1 MAQPTDKISPERPY
15 VGVWSRL
22 EGRPRRVNFD
32 RALRAEVHDALWMLT
47 RQWQFG
53 EFKGEDTGSAIF
65 AKTSIKKSPLARTA
79 YGDLNANNLQ
89 VEGYQS
95 ETPLEAKV
103 ESETIPF
110 DLKMNQQITM
120 YWRKLLKSKGIPKAI
135 YRDFLTNYM
144 LNDTIFSNDL
154 EEADIKS
161 DQKIWAQRFA
171 MEHRTMNGEIF
182 YQALVNAGSSGAAS
196 LVTVSTD
203 SVAAGLVNE
212 AGTEL
217 MRWIEQLYVQPEP
230 GKNAWI
236 GSRLEYQFGNAA
248 PTAYNSKTALV
259 AKEYH
264 NGRLDWYSY
273 DIEETMSSSH
283 PLRNITPV
291 PDEPTTSTTV
301 PLTLIPTELRFGG
314 MPVSRWWEFEDG
326 YIDFGDL
333 NAGTTEVPKIMMA
346 EFALLYSNDWQ
357 VIPFTLPMGHLCKV
371 EGITVT
377 DVFGQKTNVGA
388 ANQGDDQEWQRWSI
402 FNLAK
407 QNEGAAA
414 QADNQLLL
422 PSTTP
427 KIQEGK
433 PIEQVRFI
441 RDEMANMV
449 WAIEAVVPN
458 LMGEGRDAYAAFL
471 SRMTYLTQLLD
482 LDNSPQGITE
492 AAKFIYRLSNNEAPE
507 NWIPFLPVRTPDTIR
522 EIKLQ
527 RGNLIRKKEGLPQD
541 RILPYGQ
548 ILTEQAAPYFINEEE
563 IPRAGVE
570 VTRSF
575 QRTRW
580 FDGKVVTW
588 LGRRKSTGRGEGS
601 SGLKYDVLTTE

>member
-1 MAQPTDKISPERPY
+1 MAQPTDIILPERPY

-89 VEGYQS
+89 VEGYQN
-95 ETPLEAKV
+95 EVPLEAIV

-110 DLKMNQQITM
+110 DLKMNQQITIC
-120 YWRKLLKSKGIPKAI
+120 WRKLLKSKGIPKSI
-135 YRDFLTNYM
+135 YLNFLFNYM
-144 LNDTIFSNDL
+144 LNDSSFSNNI

-171 MEHRTMNGEIF
+171 MEHRILNGETF
-182 YQALVNAGSSGAAS
+182 YQALVDATGAS
-196 LVTVSTD
+196 TLITVSID
-203 SVAAGLVNE
+203 SATAGLVDE

-217 MRWIEQLYVQPEP
+217 MEWIEKIYVQPEP
-230 GKNAWI
+230 DKNAWVP
-236 GSRLEYQFGNAA
+236 SRLEYQFGNAA
-248 PTAYNSKTALV
+248 RTEPNSKTALV

-273 DIEETMSSSH
+273 DIEETMNSSH
-283 PLRNITPV
+283 PLRNNVSV
-291 PDEPTTSTTV
+291 PNEATTTTSV

-326 YIDFGDL
+326 HIDFGDL

-357 VIPFTLPMGHLCKV
+357 VIPFTLPVGHLCKV
-371 EGITVT
+371 NGITVT
-377 DVFGQKTNVGA
+377 DVFGQKTNVRA
-388 ANQGDDQEWQRWSI
+388 ANLGDDQNWQRWSI
-402 FNLAK
+402 FNLTK
-407 QNEGAAA
+407 QNEGSAA

-422 PSTTP
+422 PSATP
-427 KIQEGK
+427 KILEGK

-449 WAIEAVVPN
+449 WAIEAIVPN
-458 LMGEGRDAYAAFL
+458 LMGEGRDAYEAFL
-471 SRMTYLTQLLD
+471 SRITYLTQLSNF
-482 LDNSPQGITE
+482 DNTVQGITE
-492 AAKFIYRLSNNEAPE
+492 AAKFIYRLSNNETPE
-507 NWIPFLPVRTPDTIR
+507 NWIPFIPVRTEDTIR
-522 EIKLQ
+522 QIKLQ
-527 RGNLIRKKEGLPQD
+527 RGNLIRKKEGFSQD

-548 ILTEQAAPYFINEEE
+548 ILMEQATPYFINEEE

-601 SGLKYDVLTTE
+601 SGLKYDVLTAK